1 MNLNL
6 IVFIQE
12 IIYLKKGWNI
22 YIYIYWIAL
31 YVNGDNVT
39 NFDIPKEIKK
49 FTRNKNIIT
58 NIYRMQAYD
67 SIMFG
72 YFCFGF
78 VYFMFEKKNLVK
90 L

>member
-58 NIYRMQAYD
+58 NIYRMQSYD